1 MRACLLLVI
10 LAVANLRAARVQADE
25 SDGSAEDPMA
35 ELVAGKEAELE
46 ARSAD
51 STKADESDA
60 SKGAGNPTAE
70 PEPDY
75 LALADAPLFLPRN
88 YLYWGTPVGPK
99 GHREALVFALE
110 YALHLPIYSNLRDN
124 VLMGKH
130 WAGAVTLSFE
140 GALRMLANDS
150 KPVRMPSYRPSV
162 SGQLF
167 YTIYTPAPLI
177 LSLRTSAF
185 HYSNGQERCTFDASQ
200 DSESQGCQELIRG
213 VSDPSAQLNRI
224 SGDFSMNGWLAE
236 LHGRVHEV
244 NVKGVAIGHLAL
256 GLGLQGHIKRGP
268 GAMDP
273 PLRALYGRLRLQ
285 LDMEAKR
292 RLGWA
297 ALTARGAFVNHVAS
311 ASSVPGRAGWVEGVI
326 DPYWLTGLGL
336 FVRYYGGRDFYNA
349 FFVDSVQQ
357 LSAGIAWD
365 GERPLK
371 FKQD

>member
-1 MRACLLLVI
+1 MRACWMLVI
-10 LAVANLRAARVQADE
+10 AAVASVR
-25 SDGSAEDPMA
+25 SAPAHADPMA
-35 ELVAGKEAELE
+35 DRVAEKEAELQ
-46 ARSAD
+46 ARSGEQPR
-51 STKADESDA
+51 DESDTA
-60 SKGAGNPTAE
+60 KGAGNPTE
-70 PEPDY
+70 TPEPDY

-99 GHREALVFALE
+99 GHRESLVFGLQ

-162 SGQLF
+162 SGQVF
-167 YTIYTPAPLI
+167 YTFFGPAPII

-185 HYSNGQERCTFDASQ
+185 HYSNGQERCTFDAEQ
-200 DSESQGCQELIRG
+200 DSESAGCQELIRH
-213 VSDPSAQLNRI
+213 VSDPSAQLNRM

-236 LHGRVHEV
+236 LHGRVHEL
-244 NVKGVAIGHLAL
+244 NIKGVALGHLAL
-256 GLGLQGHIKRGP
+256 GVGLQGHIKRGP

-273 PLRALYGRLRLQ
+273 PLRALYGKHRLE
-285 LDMEAKR
+285 LDLEGKR

-297 ALTARGAFVNHVAS
+297 ALTVRGGFVSFFAS
-311 ASSVPGRAGWVEGVI
+311 DRDVPRYSGSVETVI

-336 FVRYYGGRDFYNA
+336 FVRYFGGRDFYNA
-349 FFVDSVQQ
+349 FFVDTVHQ
-357 LSAGIAWD
+357 LSVGIAWD

-371 FKQD
+371 FKRD